1 MKCIL
6 CGSKEVITCKDKLG
20 NKIYLCKECI
30 EKLRKLGKIIN

>member
-20 NKIYLCKECI
+20 NKIYLCAVCI